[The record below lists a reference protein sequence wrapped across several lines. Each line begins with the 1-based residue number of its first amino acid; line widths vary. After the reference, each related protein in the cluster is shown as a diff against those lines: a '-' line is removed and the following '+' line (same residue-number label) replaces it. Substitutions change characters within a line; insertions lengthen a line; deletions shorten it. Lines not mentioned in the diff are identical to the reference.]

1 MPHSPRSRPKGRS
14 NNSSRGNEKI
24 QFHTSSAFAA
34 RDITPPLGQLFAR
47 ALAPRQRRP
56 PRPRS
61 SSSNRTRVPPSSFPF
76 FPPFTSLY
84 WRGTSVPLFKIRR
97 LESLFSYQ
105 NFTFFNLLHTPRLCF
120 SLLEVGKGIGPDGK
134 RFEVRLW
141 SLNRCFGNRLSSC
154 PRSHGV

>member
-61 SSSNRTRVPPSSFPF
+61 SSSNRTRVPPLSFLFLLSNFTIWRHLGAPFPPPASKFGEFRIPF
-76 FPPFTSLY
+76 FLSQTIPFRSHYSSL
-84 WRGTSVPLFKIRR
+84 GTVMFASRSRHGTKGGAQSGT
-97 LESLFSYQ
+97 ESW
-105 NFTFFNLLHTPRLCF
+105 
-120 SLLEVGKGIGPDGK
+120 G
-134 RFEVRLW
+134 
-141 SLNRCFGNRLSSC
+141 LNRIS
-154 PRSHGV
+154 